1 MGFLANLFKSDT
13 KVPAVETQQEKS
25 YLVTPHHHGGVWRE
39 IHEPFAGAWQHNQEE
54 RRATLLTYPTLYACI
69 YRISTD
75 IGKLPFIVRRRTE
88 SGVMQLVNTSPLYK
102 VLKDPNHYQTE
113 TQFREF
119 WMLAKLI
126 WGNTYVLLSRDGKGK
141 VDGMYIMDS
150 SRVLPMV
157 TDAGEVYYQLYTDI
171 LNKFPRDYPF
181 KNLVVP
187 GSEIIHDRCNPLF
200 HPLLGV
206 PPVAA
211 AYLPALKN
219 LKILQNAADFFGN
232 NQQPG
237 GLLTAPAGMSEEDA
251 AAVRDYWES
260 AFSGG
265 NSGKIAV
272 IGADMKFT
280 TFAMKS
286 IDSQM
291 IEQTR
296 YSDEQICQP
305 FGIPPFKVGIGT
317 IPAGLGV
324 DGINQLYYNDA
335 LQTHIVHMEELLCW
349 ALKAREPERI
359 ELDLDPLIRMD
370 EKKRAEVETRLVSGK
385 IKTPDEGRA
394 KFNLPPTG
402 GGDTL
407 WGQYQDYP
415 LSMLQER
422 WRWDT
427 PFREALMGGD
437 KDLAE
442 LSNSEEAPAEE
453 KDETK
458 FAIEYMQKAVF
469 GEVRV

>member
-1 MGFLANLFKSDT
+1 MGLVDKLFKTDSSSAKNTQKGFLL
-13 KVPAVETQQEKS
+13 
-25 YLVTPHHHGGVWRE
+25 TPHHHGGIWQRF
-39 IHEPFAGAWQHNQEE
+39 IHEPFAGAWQHNKEE
-54 RRATLLTYPTLYACI
+54 HRATLLTYPTLYACI

-75 IGKLPFIVRRRTE
+75 IGKLPFIVRRR
-88 SGVMQLVNTSPLYK
+88 SDAGVMELLPKSPLYK
-102 VLKDPNHYQTE
+102 VLREPNHYQTE

-126 WGNTYVLLSRDGKGK
+126 CGNAYILLSRDSKGK
-141 VDGMYIMDS
+141 VDGMYVMDS
-150 SRVLPMV
+150 HRVLPMI
-157 TDAGEVYYQLYTDI
+157 TDAGEVYYQLYTDV
-171 LNKFPRDYPF
+171 LNKFPRDYPY

-200 HPLLGV
+200 HPLIGV

-251 AAVRDYWES
+251 QAVRDYWET

-370 EKKRAEVETRLVSGK
+370 EKKRAEVETKLVSGK

-427 PFREALMGGD
+427 PFREALAGGEEGLR
-437 KDLAE
+437 DL
-442 LSNSEEAPAEE
+442 SSSEDAPAEGP
-453 KDETK
+453 DETSK
-458 FAIEYMQKAVF
+458 AIEFMTKAVT
-469 GEVRV
+469 ETAHA

>member
-1 MGFLANLFKSDT
+1 MGLVDKLFKPDSSSAKNTQKGFLL
-13 KVPAVETQQEKS
+13 
-25 YLVTPHHHGGVWRE
+25 TPHHHGGIWQRW
-39 IHEPFAGAWQHNQEE
+39 IHEPFAGAWQHNKEE
-54 RRATLLTYPTLYACI
+54 KRATLLTYPTLYACI

-75 IGKLPFIVRRRTE
+75 IGKLPFIVRRR
-88 SGVMQLVNTSPLYK
+88 SDAGVMELLPKSPLYK
-102 VLKDPNHYQTE
+102 VLREPNHYQTE

-126 WGNTYVLLSRDGKGK
+126 CGNAYILLSRDSKGK
-141 VDGMYIMDS
+141 VDGMYVMDS
-150 SRVLPMV
+150 HRVLPMI
-157 TDAGEVYYQLYTDI
+157 TDAGEVYYQLYTDV
-171 LNKFPRDYPF
+171 LNKFPRDYPY

-200 HPLLGV
+200 HPLIGV

-251 AAVRDYWES
+251 QAVRDYWET

-370 EKKRAEVETRLVSGK
+370 EKKRAEVETKLVSGK

-427 PFREALMGGD
+427 PFREALMGED
-437 KDLAE
+437 EAAAISD
-442 LSNSEEAPAEE
+442 SEDAPAEDP
-453 KDETK
+453 DETSK
-458 FAIEYMQKAVF
+458 AIEFMTKAVT
-469 GEVRV
+469 EMAHA